1 MYCPKCASQNVEDAK
16 FCRSCGANV
25 SLVPQALTGRLPIDR
40 AGRFEEAI
48 RRRRRPNL
56 ARGITRVSLG
66 FALLLVIAG
75 IFFTKGTIGA
85 EIWLFIPAFALIGKG
100 VADIVN
106 ALSLER
112 AARQSSLTPPVQNTG
127 ELQPSEQYNT
137 LEPGSVT
144 EGTTRHLED
153 APMPSRARIEKRSDR
168 A

>member
-1 MYCPKCASQNVEDAK
+1 MYCPKCATQNVEDAK

-25 SLVPQALTGRLPIDR
+25 SLVPQALSGRLPLDR
-40 AGRFEEAI
+40 ASRFEEAI
-48 RRRRRPNL
+48 IRRRRPNL

-85 EIWLFIPAFALIGKG
+85 EIWLFIPAFALFGKG

-112 AARQSSLTPPVQNTG
+112 ARQSTLTPPVQNTG
-127 ELQPSEQYNT
+127 ELQPSEPYNI
-137 LEPGSVT
+137 EPGSVT
-144 EGTTRHLED
+144 EGTTRDLDD
-153 APMPSRARIEKRSDR
+153 APMPSRARVEKRSDR

>member
-1 MYCPKCASQNVEDAK
+1 MSLV
-16 FCRSCGANV
+16 RRANV
-25 SLVPQALTGRLPIDR
+25 SLVPQALSGRLPLDR
-40 AGRFEEAI
+40 ASRFEEAI

-85 EIWLFIPAFALIGKG
+85 EIWLFIPAFALFGKG

-106 ALSLER
+106 ALSLDR
-112 AARQSSLTPPVQNTG
+112 ARQSTLTPPVQNTA

-153 APMPSRARIEKRSDR
+153 APMPSRARVEKRSDR